1 MKELEEFYN
10 RMLTM
15 TCPYRSNSAA
25 ATEQKLLLIK
35 GLSYYLMLANI

>member
-1 MKELEEFYN
+1 MKGLEEFYN
-10 RMLTM
+10 TTLTM

-25 ATEQKLLLIK
+25 ASEQKLLLIK